1 MPLEPGTTLG
11 PYSVTAKIGEG
22 GMGEVYRARDTK
34 LDRDV
39 ALKVL
44 PEAFTQ
50 DPDRLARFEREAK
63 VLVSLNHPNIG
74 HIYGLEES
82 EGIRALVL
90 ELVEGP
96 TLADRIKQG
105 PIPLDEA
112 LPIAKQIA
120 EALEAAHEAGV
131 IHRDLKPANVKVKDD
146 GTVKVLDFG
155 LAKAFQPD
163 ASDPG
168 LSQSPT
174 ISLTAAATQMGM
186 VIGTA
191 AYMAPEQAK
200 GKPIDK
206 RADVWAFGAVLYEML
221 TGTRAFAGGD
231 VSATLAYVISKDVD
245 WAALPEGTS
254 TALRQVLRRCLERDS
269 KRRLR
274 DIGDAWLELEHP
286 QVPAATEPS
295 GTAAVPQLQVWQRP
309 IPAASV
315 ALVSAAIAGFAVWA
329 LLRPDP
335 AAPRVGRFPVPPP
348 YGETVVL
355 SIGRRDIAITPDG
368 SKVIYTATGGNPYQL
383 YVRALD
389 GLTATPLDTTDNAV
403 YGPFISPDSGS
414 VGLFDASGGTLQKI
428 SILGGPLVKICDTG
442 SPLLGATWT
451 EDDTVIFGNV
461 EQSGLWRVS
470 ASGGDPEQ
478 LTTADEGVNHGWPHI
493 LPGGSAVLFTILTGG
508 AIEQSQIAVLNL
520 ETGDQR
526 VLLSGGSAPRYASSG
541 HLVYGVGG
549 TLRAVPFDLDRLAV
563 INPNPIPVLDDV
575 VTKDNGAAN
584 FDLARD
590 GSLVYLSGDPD
601 AEGISTLVWV
611 DREGREEPLD
621 LPANPYIW
629 PRLSPEGTRL
639 AVSILEQNQ
648 NVWVSEIARGNLT
661 PLTIAPEI
669 DSAPIWTL
677 DGQKVVF
684 ASGREGGPGLF
695 SKRADGTGPV
705 ELLMMGES
713 TQFLI
718 PYSWSPDGRTLA
730 FSYVGLDTS
739 ADIGVLTLEGDREWH
754 PLLMT
759 ASSELHPAIS
769 PNGAWIAYTSDVSSR
784 PEIYVERFPDLG
796 DRQTISTGGG
806 RTPHWSPAGDEL
818 FYRRL
823 DGAMMVV
830 PIDTGQGF
838 VPGTPEV
845 VFGGASYRVFG
856 PPFFMNYDL
865 SPDGDRF
872 LMIKTG
878 ATSDNAESTQA
889 ILVQNWFEELTRL
902 VPVN

>member
-1 MPLEPGTTLG
+1 MPLTVGDRLG
-11 PYSVTAKIGEG
+11 HYDVTALIGEG
-22 GMGEVYRARDTK
+22 GMGQVY
-34 LDRDV
+34 
-39 ALKVL
+39 
-44 PEAFTQ
+44 P
-50 DPDRLARFEREAK
+50 
-63 VLVSLNHPNIG
+63 
-74 HIYGLEES
+74 
-82 EGIRALVL
+82 LVL

-120 EALEAAHEAGV
+120 EALEAAHEKGI

-155 LAKAFQPD
+155 LAKALQPD
-163 ASDPG
+163 PEGDP
-168 LSQSPT
+168 SQSPT
-174 ISLTAAATQMGM
+174 LTAAATRMG
-186 VIGTA
+186 VILGTA
-191 AYMAPEQAK
+191 AYMSPEQAR
-200 GKPIDK
+200 GKVVDK

-231 VSATLAYVISKDVD
+231 VSETLAYVITKDVD

-254 TALRQVLRRCLERDS
+254 TALRQVLRRCLERDP

-315 ALVSAAIAGFAVWA
+315 ALVIAIIAGFAVWA
-329 LLRPDP
+329 LLRQDP

-348 YGETVVL
+348 HGETVAMSL
-355 SIGRRDIAITPDG
+355 GRRDIAITPDG
-368 SKVIYTATGGNPYQL
+368 NKVVYTATGGNPFQL

-389 GLTATPLDTTDNAV
+389 GLTATPLDGTNTGV
-403 YGPFISPDSGS
+403 FGPFISPDSGW
-414 VGLFDASGGTLQKI
+414 VGFFDAPGGTLQKV
-428 SILGGPLVKICDTG
+428 SILGGPVVEICDIS

-461 EQSGLWRVS
+461 ELSGLWRVS
-470 ASGGDPEQ
+470 ASGGGDPEQ

-508 AIEQSQIAVLNL
+508 AIEQAQIAVLNL

-526 VLLSGGSAPRYASSG
+526 VLLSGGSAPRYALTG

-549 TLRAVPFDLDRLAV
+549 TLRAVPFDLDRLEV
-563 INPNPIPVLDDV
+563 TDPNPIPVLEDV
-575 VTKDNGAAN
+575 VTKTNGAAN

-590 GSLVYLSGDPD
+590 GSLVYLSGD
-601 AEGISTLVWV
+601 AGAGLTNTLVWV

-629 PRLSPEGTRL
+629 PRVSPEGTRL

-648 NVWVSEIARGNLT
+648 NVWVSEIARGDLT

-669 DSAPIWTL
+669 DSAPMWTL

-684 ASGREGGPGLF
+684 ASGREGGQPGLF

-705 ELLMMGES
+705 ENLMMGES
-713 TQFLI
+713 TGFLI

-730 FSYVGLDTS
+730 FSYVGLDTL

-754 PLLMT
+754 PLLQT
-759 ASSELHPAIS
+759 ASNELHPAIS
-769 PNGAWIAYTSDVSSR
+769 PNGSWIAYTSSVSGQG
-784 PEIYVERFPDLG
+784 EIYVERFPDLG
-796 DRQTISTGGG
+796 DRRTISTGGG

-830 PIDTGQGF
+830 PIDTRQGF
-838 VPGTPEV
+838 APGTPEV

-865 SPDGDRF
+865 SPNGDRF

-878 ATSDNAESTQA
+878 ATSDTAESTQA

-902 VPVN
+902 VPVP